1 MDLFFRSWN
10 ALQNAV
16 KSLEGGQ
23 WLAPSGCT
31 GWVVQDLVFHLVIDA
46 QDILITL
53 ATPAEGEPTHTAA
66 QYWEIGTDLPT
77 GMDEEGLFT
86 RRAAVSYGTTAWLAH
101 HFDDLAQAAGRAA
114 KLADPTSKVETR
126 DYVLTVADY
135 FETYVVEATLH
146 HLDLVMH
153 LSGVDGPDTDCLAA
167 TRRTVETALGSPLPS
182 ALDDQSALLI
192 ATGRRAAT
200 DAEKAALGSLA
211 EKLPIVLG

>member
-16 KSLEGGQ
+16 KSLEDEQ
-23 WLAPSGCT
+23 WLIPSGCT
-31 GWVVQDLVFHLVIDA
+31 GWLVQDLVFHLVIDA

-53 ATPAEGEPTHTAA
+53 ATPTDAEPTHTAA
-66 QYWEIGTDLPT
+66 QYWELGTELPT
-77 GMDEEGLFT
+77 GMNEDGLFT
-86 RRAAVSYGTTAWLAH
+86 RRAAVAYGTTAWLAH
-101 HFDDLAQAAGRAA
+101 HLDDLAQAAGRAA
-114 KLADPTSKVETR
+114 KLADPASRVETR
-126 DYVLTVADY
+126 DYVMTVADY

-153 LSGVDGPDTDCLAA
+153 LSGVDGPDAECLAA
-167 TRRTVETALGSPLPS
+167 TRKTVEAALGSPLPPS
-182 ALDDQSALLI
+182 LDDRSALLV

-200 DAEKAALGSLA
+200 EDEKAALGELA

>member
-10 ALQNAV
+10 GIQNAV

-31 GWVVQDLVFHLVIDA
+31 GWLVQDLVFHLVIDA
-46 QDILITL
+46 QDVLITL

-66 QYWEIGTDLPT
+66 QYWELGTELPT
-77 GMDEEGLFT
+77 GMNDEGLFT
-86 RRAAVSYGTTAWLAH
+86 RRAALSYGSTAWLAH

-114 KLADPTSKVETR
+114 ALADPAAKVETR
-126 DYVLTVADY
+126 DYVMTVADY

-146 HLDLVMH
+146 HLDLVRH
-153 LSGVDGPDTDCLAA
+153 LSEVDGPDAECLAA
-167 TRRTVETALGSPLPS
+167 TRRTVETVLGSPLPS
-182 ALDDQSALLI
+182 SLDDQSALLV

-200 DAEKAALGSLA
+200 DEEKTALGPLA
-211 EKLPIVLG
+211 EKLPLLLG

>member
-10 ALQNAV
+10 ALQHAV
-16 KSLEGGQ
+16 RSLEDGQ
-23 WLAPSGCT
+23 WLVPSGCT
-31 GWVVQDLVFHLVIDA
+31 GWLVQDLVFHLVIDA

-53 ATPAEGEPTHTAA
+53 ATPSEAEPTHTAA
-66 QYWEIGTDLPT
+66 EYWELSTDLPT
-77 GMDEEGLFT
+77 GTEPESLFT

-114 KLADPTSKVETR
+114 ALADPASKVETR

-146 HLDLVMH
+146 HLDLVRN
-153 LSGVDGPDTDCLAA
+153 LSEVDGPDADCLAA

-182 ALDDQSALLI
+182 ALDDKSALLV

-200 DAEKAALGSLA
+200 DEEKAALGSLT